1 MTETRAAVA
10 ALDELLR
17 TNKLTAVDI
26 EGRIDPQLVC
36 DARRC
41 AKLAKGEGV
50 RTVSLAKRRLEELQ
64 EGLAKLQMEGVLSV
78 LDEIKA
84 AKTQHAEAAAVA
96 LEDLLSANGLADIK
110 GIDKYKGKPGLRRP
124 AGRSFQSDS

>member
-41 AKLAKGEGV
+41 AKGEGV

-64 EGLAKLQMEGVLSV
+64 EGLAKLQVEGVLSV

-110 GIDKYKGKPGLRRP
+110 GIDKYKGKPGQRRP
-124 AGRSFQSDS
+124 TGRSFQSDS